1 MPEINITKT
10 EKSHINEVDFD
21 NLGFGEI
28 FTDHMFSMDYED
40 GTFVNLR
47 IEPYG
52 KICFEPAM
60 CTLHYGQSVFEGM
73 KAFLSKDGSINVF
86 RPEKNLERMNI
97 SNARMCIPQID
108 RDVFFDAMSTLLKM
122 EKKWIP
128 KKKGYSLYIRPFIF
142 GSDNF
147 LGVHPSKTYRFMII
161 LSPVGAYYS
170 EGFNPV
176 SLWVP
181 EEYVRAVRGCVGSAK
196 TAGNYAAS
204 LLPSMIAVEK
214 GFTQVLWLDAIERKY
229 IDEVG
234 TMNIF
239 FVIDDVIITPPLEGS
254 ILSGI
259 TRDTSIQLAKSW
271 GMNIQERRI
280 SIDEVI
286 EASESGRLQEVFGT
300 GTAAVISPVGL
311 IQYKDT
317 TLDINNGEIGPIAR
331 KLFDEIT
338 GIQYGEV
345 PDRFGWIYNIR

>member
-1 MPEINITKT
+1 MPDIKITKT
-10 EKSHINEVDFD
+10 QKSHLNEVDFD

-28 FTDHMFSMDYED
+28 FSDHMFSVDYED
-40 GTFVNLR
+40 GKFVNPR

-52 KICFEPAM
+52 KMEFDPAM
-60 CTLHYGQSVFEGM
+60 CTLHYGQAVFEGM

-86 RPEKNLERMNI
+86 RPEKNLDRMNI

-108 RDVFFDAMSTLLKM
+108 EDLFFDAMSTLLKL
-122 EKKWIP
+122 EKEWIP

-142 GSDNF
+142 GTENF

-161 LSPVGAYYS
+161 LSPVGAYYK

-181 EEYVRAVRGCVGSAK
+181 EEYVRSVKGGVGNAK

-204 LLPSMIAVEK
+204 LLPSMIAMEK
-214 GFTQVLWLDAIERKY
+214 GFTQVLWLDGIEHKY

-239 FVIDDVIITPPLEGS
+239 FVIDDVMITPPLEGS

-259 TRDTSIQLAKSW
+259 TRDTSIQLAKVW
-271 GMNIQERRI
+271 GMEVHERRI
-280 SIDEVI
+280 SIDEVV
-286 EASESGRLQEVFGT
+286 EASNHNRLQEVFGS

-317 TLDINNGEIGPIAR
+317 TININGGEVGPIAKR
-331 KLFDEIT
+331 LFDEIT
-338 GIQYGEV
+338 GIQYGEI
-345 PDRFGWIYNIR
+345 PDKFGWIYNIS

>member
-1 MPEINITKT
+1 MPDIKITNT
-10 EKSHINEVDFD
+10 QKSHINEVDFD

-28 FTDHMFSMDYED
+28 FTDHMFSADYKD
-40 GTFVNLR
+40 GNFVNPR

-52 KICFEPAM
+52 MMEFEPAL
-60 CTLHYGQSVFEGM
+60 CTLHYGQAVFEGL

-86 RPEKNLERMNI
+86 RPEKNLDRMNF
-97 SNARMCIPQID
+97 SNIRMCIPQID
-108 RDVFFDAMSTLLKM
+108 EELFFDALNSLLKL
-122 EKKWIP
+122 EKDWIP

-142 GSDNF
+142 GTDNF

-161 LSPVGAYYS
+161 LSPVGAYYK

-181 EEYVRAVRGCVGSAK
+181 EEYVRAVKGGVGNAK

-204 LLPSMIAVEK
+204 LLPTRIANEK
-214 GFTQVLWLDAIERKY
+214 GFTQVLWLDGIEHKY

-239 FVIDDVIITPPLEGS
+239 FVIDDVMITPPLEGS

-259 TRDTSIQLAKSW
+259 TRDTSIQLAKIW
-271 GMNIQERRI
+271 GMEVQERRI
-280 SIDEVI
+280 SIDEVVK
-286 EASESGRLQEVFGT
+286 ASKLNRLQEVFGS

-311 IQYKDT
+311 IQYKDNT
-317 TLDINNGEIGPIAR
+317 ININGGEVGPIAKR
-331 KLFDEIT
+331 LFDEIT
-338 GIQYGEV
+338 GIQYGEI
-345 PDRFGWIYNIR
+345 PDKFGWVYNIS